1 MPNKNQ
7 HINKK
12 IMYNNILL
20 PIHNELLHLNKN
32 LKKMIG
38 AKNPILY
45 SAAEHLFD
53 AGGKRIRPAIVLL
66 VAKTTNP
73 YKIISNEQHRLAE
86 ITEIIHTAS
95 LVHDDVIDECNTR
108 RGVNTVH
115 NKFSTKIAVLAG
127 DFLFAQSSWYLANL
141 NNLQVVKTISKVITD
156 FAEGEV
162 RQGTNDFNFKIS
174 IDDYIEKSFY
184 KTASLIAASCKGAA
198 MLNNCNENTQK
209 QFYLYGKHLGLA
221 FQIIDDILDI
231 VGSNNSL
238 GKPAGSDLKNGY
250 LTSPFIFA
258 LEENPH
264 LHNLITREFQYKE
277 DIEYVIRIIQKT
289 NGINKA
295 KDLAEEHIQAALNA
309 LGNEYCCEAK
319 NTLKLISSYVTD
331 RIY

>member
-1 MPNKNQ
+1 
-7 HINKK
+7 
-12 IMYNNILL
+12 MYNNILL
-20 PIHNELLHLNKN
+20 PIYKELLHLDKN

-45 SAAEHLFD
+45 AAAEHLFD

-66 VAKTTNP
+66 VAKATSP
-73 YKIISNEQHRLAE
+73 YNIISNEQHRLAE

-95 LVHDDVIDECNTR
+95 LVHDDVVDECSTR

-115 NKFSTKIAVLAG
+115 ETFNTKIAVLAG

-141 NNLQVVKTISKVITD
+141 NNLEVVKTISKVITD

-162 RQGTNDFNFKIS
+162 RQGSNNFNYKIS

-198 MLNNCNENTQK
+198 MLNNCNENVQN

-231 VGSNNSL
+231 IGSNTSL
-238 GKPAGSDLKNGY
+238 GKPAGSDFKNGH
-250 LTSPFIFA
+250 LTSPIIFA
-258 LEENPH
+258 LEENESLYH
-264 LHNLITREFQYKE
+264 LITREFKNKGDSEYAI
-277 DIEYVIRIIQKT
+277 DI
-289 NGINKA
+289 INKTKA
-295 KDLAEEHIQAALNA
+295 IYKAQDLAEEHIQAALNA
-309 LGNEYCCEAK
+309 LDNKYSCEAY
-319 NTLKLISSYVTD
+319 NTLQLLSSYITHRV
-331 RIY
+331 Y